1 MKGNEKNTPPASLLD
16 GFLDNTLS
24 PQQRE
29 VLQKAIETDADLA
42 ADVDLQD
49 LIDQS
54 LRRMF
59 VPQQVPTFDFAAIKS
74 AAEADVATDEADM
87 VFDSNHADPV
97 PVLGRSD
104 RSGGPSRPPSKAK
117 IARGLVAALAA
128 SLVWGY
134 FGVQLF
140 RGGPTQIAFE
150 RRPLVEVYQD
160 CVDGGFQPYWVCDN
174 ERLFAS
180 TFEKRQGVALK
191 LADMPAGMKM
201 VGLAYLAGVSRQST
215 SLLAEVD
222 GEQVIV
228 FVDRIGNDKQLESGD
243 FADTRVNVYKTK
255 KNGLVF
261 YEVSPLE
268 KPEVVNFLVTT
279 QD

>member
-1 MKGNEKNTPPASLLD
+1 MKENEKITPASLLD
-16 GFLDNTLS
+16 GFLDDTLT
-24 PQQRE
+24 PEQRE
-29 VLQKAIETDADLA
+29 VVEKAIKTDAELA
-42 ADVDLQD
+42 TDIDLQNR
-49 LIDQS
+49 IDQS
-54 LRRMF
+54 LQKMF
-59 VPQQVPTFDFAAIKS
+59 VPQQVPTFDFAAIKA
-74 AAEADVATDEADM
+74 AAEADVATDGNDVVVDLDLLAAAEGADRL
-87 VFDSNHADPV
+87 NNRTLPN
-97 PVLGRSD
+97 
-104 RSGGPSRPPSKAK
+104 SKIRIAK
-117 IARGLVAALAA
+117 VLVAALAA
-128 SLVWGY
+128 SLVWGF

-140 RGGPTQIAFE
+140 RNGPTEIAFE

-174 ERLFAS
+174 EKLFAS

-191 LADMPAGMKM
+191 LAEMPPGMKM

-228 FVDRIGNDKQLESGD
+228 FVDRIANDGELESGD
-243 FADTRVNVYKTK
+243 FADASLNVYKSR

-268 KPEVVNFLVTT
+268 NPEVMDFLVTT
-279 QD
+279 AD